1 MLATVD
7 QLRMFLPT
15 AGTVSAGAAID
26 GALLG
31 LLLSS
36 ADQRIRQALP
46 ERTLDVR
53 PALQGNP
60 LTDTGEPVEVR
71 IPLARS
77 ARIVQVPDLRAV
89 TSITVTP
96 VNYGTAIDLPPEPTS
111 VAGYTLIRRP
121 RHACALWI
129 KFPTPVIGS
138 ELVITGRWGPAEA
151 EVGDPLDVN
160 AAARDA
166 CLVWAARAYYNKA
179 ARFADRTQDPAGG
192 GLDYFRSLPADVAST
207 IDSLRVPG
215 I

>member
-26 GALLG
+26 GGLLE

-53 PALQGNP
+53 PALQGDP
-60 LTDTGEPVEVR
+60 PDDTGEPVEVR
-71 IPLARS
+71 IPIARPT
-77 ARIVQVPDLRAV
+77 RIVQVPDLRVV
-89 TSITVTP
+89 TSISVVP
-96 VNYGTAIDLPPEPTS
+96 IDYGTAIDLPQPGS
-111 VAGYTLIRRP
+111 VAGYTLVRRP
-121 RHACALWI
+121 RHACALWVQ
-129 KFPTPVIGS
+129 FPVPVIGS
-138 ELVITGRWGPAEA
+138 ELVIVGRWGPAEA
-151 EVGDPLDVN
+151 EVGDPLAVN

-179 ARFADRTQDPAGG
+179 ARFADRTQDPSGAGS
-192 GLDYFRSLPADVAST
+192 DYFRTLPADVAST

-215 I
+215 L